1 VGRMTGA
8 NAIAKMMMKHG
19 VEHFFHVPGGISGLF
34 PAIEDEGIDLVMARS
49 EKGAAYMA
57 DGFSRISFKP
67 SVCFGQAGPGAI
79 NLAAGLSEPF
89 WTCTP
94 VIALTGSTST
104 GHIYKYQYQELDEMP
119 LFAPTTKWNVKI
131 TRSDRAAEIMRDAF
145 QVATSGCPG
154 PVHVNLRYD
163 ASSGEADVPDLHV
176 DPAYRG
182 YPAKR
187 SRPSPDD
194 VKAVLDVISKAQKP
208 VIVAGG
214 GVTISRAWDEV
225 IRLAETLAAPV
236 ATTLNGKG
244 AIPDAHPLSIGVV
257 GRYSRSSANKIV
269 DEADV
274 VFFVGSRAGGMSTDN
289 WSTPGQDAEIV
300 QLDIEPEVIGRNYD
314 TRASMVCDVKL
325 GLLDLTWALEER
337 LADPA
342 PRGQY
347 FQMIKE
353 VKEEWERDAASV
365 MSSEDIPI
373 KPHRVIKEIRE
384 ALGREDILVSDTGQ
398 MGAWTGVLYD
408 SLAPGRRYIRAAG
421 TLGWSLASAIGAKF
435 AAGESNVLAVIGD
448 GGVLYH
454 IGEIETALR
463 WDKPF
468 VTVVLNNGALGMIHL
483 SLERSYG
490 GRGLKASDFLDVDY
504 GKVARSFGAQGER
517 VTRPSELRGAIKNAL
532 DSCKPAVIDVVVDLH
547 ELSPMSFYRKLPES
561 RNL

>member
-1 VGRMTGA
+1 MERMTGA
-8 NAIAKMMMKHG
+8 DAIARMLSKHG
-19 VEHFFHVPGGISGLF
+19 VEHFFHVPGGITGLF
-34 PAIEDEGIDLVMARS
+34 PAIEDVGIDLVMTRS

-57 DGFSRISFKP
+57 DGYSRISFKP

-94 VIALTGSTST
+94 VIALTGSTGT
-104 GHIYKYQYQELDEMP
+104 GHVYKYQYQELDEMP
-119 LFAPTTKWNVKI
+119 LFAPTTKWNVEI
-131 TRSDRAAEIMRDAF
+131 NRSDRAAEIMRDAF

-163 ASSGEADVPDLHV
+163 ASRGEAEASELHV
-176 DPAYRG
+176 DPTYMG

-187 SRPSPDD
+187 YRPSTED
-194 VKAVLDVISKAQKP
+194 VNAVLDVISQAQRP

-225 IRLAETLAAPV
+225 IRFAETLAAPV

-257 GRYSRSSANKIV
+257 GRYSKSTANRIV

-274 VFFVGSRAGGMSTDN
+274 VFFVGTRAGGMSTDN

-300 QLDIEPEVIGRNYD
+300 QLDIEPKAIGRNYD

-325 GLLDLTWALEER
+325 GLQDLTRAINER
-337 LADPA
+337 LANPA
-342 PRGQY
+342 PKTEYLR
-347 FQMIKE
+347 MIRE
-353 VKEEWERDAASV
+353 AKEEWEKEAAPV
-365 MSSEDIPI
+365 MSSEEVPI

-384 ALGREDILVSDTGQ
+384 ALEKEDILVSDTGQ
-398 MGAWTGVLYD
+398 MGAWTGVMYET
-408 SLAPGRRYIRAAG
+408 LAPGRRYIRAAG

-435 AAGESNVLAVIGD
+435 AAPESNVLAVIGD

-463 WDKPF
+463 WEKPF

-490 GRGLKASDFLDVDY
+490 RKALKSSDFLDVDY
-504 GKVARSFGAQGER
+504 GKVARSFGAHGER
-517 VTRPSELRGAIKNAL
+517 VVDPSDLRGALRSAF
-532 DSCKPAVIDVVVDLH
+532 DSGKPAVIDVVVDLH
-547 ELSPMSFYRKLPES
+547 ELSPMSFYRKLPGS